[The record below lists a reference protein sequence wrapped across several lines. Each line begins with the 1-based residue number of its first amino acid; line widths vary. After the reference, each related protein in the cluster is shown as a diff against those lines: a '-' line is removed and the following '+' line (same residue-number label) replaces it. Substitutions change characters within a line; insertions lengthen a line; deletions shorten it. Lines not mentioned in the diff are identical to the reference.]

1 MWRSILVSLAAVA
14 CAMRPKAAE
23 EPSFLEGRYERF
35 DQLYRQ
41 YFKHYE
47 KGTPRSMPGLQPHEI
62 PLQFEFELPKRMYV
76 LNMTP
81 ELLLLR
87 GGITPSSALQAGGL
101 GATFTSGSPYWY
113 IEVDGL
119 GSKHHQVIQALPEAN
134 SVVVRPQTV
143 LHSSF
148 ARDLVK
154 YFDKLHVP
162 HAVHKTSFQFT
173 VGVSLAR
180 MKPLLSA
187 AMPHATRTRIHKLC
201 RSLQC
206 SDSYEGMLHLGSM
219 VLGQAA
225 GCASC
230 GFPKRC
236 QSPWLLR
243 THFGDLVRSLP
254 EKERGN
260 LTDDMLH
267 AWGGDPDAPLY
278 PQGIMDYLHFPEMA
292 EVGGMVRARRGT
304 ENISR
309 EMPVE
314 EDGLLQLASDML
326 SHENREQIDNRLRG
340 RRCEVNGEQPT
351 TGTWMA
357 PSARQWL
364 QAASLGQDLMSD
376 HDSPTSKASLSRTL
390 WRSMG
395 QWRLSAEEPRIF
407 LECRAPSKCL
417 GKSDAKWAHLGYEGM
432 LLETARAIHRFE
444 HA

>member
-1 MWRSILVSLAAVA
+1 
-14 CAMRPKAAE
+14 
-23 EPSFLEGRYERF
+23 
-35 DQLYRQ
+35 
-41 YFKHYE
+41 
-47 KGTPRSMPGLQPHEI
+47 
-62 PLQFEFELPKRMYV
+62 
-76 LNMTP
+76 
-81 ELLLLR
+81 
-87 GGITPSSALQAGGL
+87 
-101 GATFTSGSPYWY
+101 
-113 IEVDGL
+113 
-119 GSKHHQVIQALPEAN
+119 
-134 SVVVRPQTV
+134 
-143 LHSSF
+143 
-148 ARDLVK
+148 
-154 YFDKLHVP
+154 
-162 HAVHKTSFQFT
+162 
-173 VGVSLAR
+173 
-180 MKPLLSA
+180 
-187 AMPHATRTRIHKLC
+187 
-201 RSLQC
+201 
-206 SDSYEGMLHLGSM
+206 
-219 VLGQAA
+219 
-225 GCASC
+225 
-230 GFPKRC
+230 
-236 QSPWLLR
+236 
-243 THFGDLVRSLP
+243 
-254 EKERGN
+254 
-260 LTDDMLH
+260 MLH

>member
-162 HAVHKTSFQFT
+162 HAVHKTSFQ
-173 VGVSLAR
+173 
-180 MKPLLSA
+180 
-187 AMPHATRTRIHKLC
+187 
-201 RSLQC
+201 SLQC